1 MTASANPRCRLA
13 PRTSSQ
19 ECVPTMQN
27 SFKTTF
33 NSIPKRLDADGSC
46 NCSPLSITL
55 GDIGRSKKH
64 SANHPTVFNIHNSL
78 QHHRDRS
85 ACGFLLTLKSEAP
98 RKQIFSTNHASCARR
113 FRCCVAVIRQE

>member
-33 NSIPKRLDADGSC
+33 NSIPKRLDC
-46 NCSPLSITL
+46 
-55 GDIGRSKKH
+55 GRLMQLLTAFH
-64 SANHPTVFNIHNSL
+64 
-78 QHHRDRS
+78 HHRRHWQIQK
-85 ACGFLLTLKSEAP
+85 TLSESP
-98 RKQIFSTNHASCARR
+98 NGIQYP
-113 FRCCVAVIRQE
+113 